1 MDGGVR
7 GGICGGGGRGGPAVA
22 AGEGNGDKCTSER
35 KQKEKKIELTVA
47 EVD

>member
-1 MDGGVR
+1 MEYEGRR
-7 GGICGGGGRGGPAVA
+7 GGGRRGRGGPAVA
-22 AGEGNGDKCTSER
+22 ADDGNGDKCTSER